1 MGLILLRLPVKLKQ
15 IACFNYR
22 MTKQNGFLYVVAT
35 PIGNLDDISQRAIST
50 LQQVSW
56 IAAEDTRHTGKLL
69 AHLGISARTLA
80 LHDHNEKQRAAGII
94 EKCLAGEDVALVS
107 DAGTPL
113 ISDPGYSLVRQC
125 REAGVRVVPVPGP
138 CALITA
144 LCAAGLPTDKF
155 HFIGFLLPK
164 SQQRQNQLS
173 DVPAGVGTIIC
184 YDTAR
189 RIKESLQDVASV
201 FGSERELV
209 LAKEL
214 TKTFEHLEYGT
225 AAQITAWLEA
235 DPQRCQGEMV
245 LMIAPTPKA
254 DSDISDAEITTL
266 KLLLNELPV
275 KKAAA
280 LTAQIHGS
288 KKNALY
294 KLALQLSGASE

>member
-1 MGLILLRLPVKLKQ
+1 M
-15 IACFNYR
+15 A
-22 MTKQNGFLYVVAT
+22 KQNGFLYVVAT
-35 PIGNLDDISQRAIST
+35 PIGNLDDISQRAIVT
-50 LQQVSW
+50 LQSCDW
-56 IAAEDTRHTGKLL
+56 IAAEDTRHTGRLL
-69 AHLGISARTLA
+69 SHLGISAKTIA
-80 LHDHNEKQRAAGII
+80 LHDHNEKQRAASII
-94 EKCLAGEDVALVS
+94 QKCLAGEHVALVS

-125 REAGVRVVPVPGP
+125 RDAGVRVIPIPGP

-164 SQQRQNQLS
+164 SQQRQNQLAE
-173 DVPAGVGTIIC
+173 VPAGVGTLIC

-189 RIKESLQDVASV
+189 RIKDSLQDVAAV
-201 FGSERELV
+201 FGPERELV

-225 AAQITAWLEA
+225 AAHITAWLEA

-254 DSDISDAEITTL
+254 ESDISEAELSTL
-266 KLLLNELPV
+266 KLLLTELPL

-280 LTAQIHGS
+280 LTAQIHGG

-294 KLALQLSGASE
+294 KVALQLTGETG

>member
-1 MGLILLRLPVKLKQ
+1 M
-15 IACFNYR
+15 A
-22 MTKQNGFLYVVAT
+22 KQNGFLYVVAT
-35 PIGNLDDISQRAIST
+35 PIGNLDDISQRAIVT
-50 LQQVSW
+50 LQSCDW
-56 IAAEDTRHTGKLL
+56 IAAEDTRHTGRLL
-69 AHLGISARTLA
+69 SHLGISAKTIA
-80 LHDHNEKQRAAGII
+80 LHDHNEKQRAASII
-94 EKCLAGEDVALVS
+94 QKCLAGEHVALVS

-125 REAGVRVVPVPGP
+125 RDAGVRVIPIPGP

-164 SQQRQNQLS
+164 SQQRQNQLAE
-173 DVPAGVGTIIC
+173 VPAGVGTLIC

-189 RIKESLQDVASV
+189 RIKDSLQDVAAV
-201 FGSERELV
+201 FGPERELV

-225 AAQITAWLEA
+225 AAHISAWLEA

-254 DSDISDAEITTL
+254 ESDISEAELSTL
-266 KLLLNELPV
+266 KLLLTELPL

-280 LTAQIHGS
+280 LTAQIHGG

-294 KLALQLSGASE
+294 KVALQLTGETG

>member
-1 MGLILLRLPVKLKQ
+1 M
-15 IACFNYR
+15 AH
-22 MTKQNGFLYVVAT
+22 QNGSLYVVAT
-35 PIGNLDDISQRAIST
+35 PIGNLDDISQRAITT
-50 LQQVSW
+50 LQQADW
-56 IAAEDTRHTGKLL
+56 IAAEDTRHTGRLL
-69 AHLGISARTLA
+69 QHLAIAAKTIA
-80 LHDHNEKQRAAGII
+80 LHDHNEKQRAASII
-94 EKCLAGEDVALVS
+94 QKCLAGENVALVS

-113 ISDPGYSLVRQC
+113 ISDPGYSVVRQC
-125 REAGVRVVPVPGP
+125 REAGIRVIPIPGP

-164 SQQRQNQLS
+164 SQQRQNQLAQ
-173 DVPAGVGTIIC
+173 VPAGVGTIIC

-189 RIKESLQDVASV
+189 RILDTLQDVTAV
-201 FGSERELV
+201 FGAERELV

-225 AAQITAWLEA
+225 AAQITAWLNE

-254 DSDISDAEITTL
+254 ETEVSDAAVKTL
-266 KLLLNELPV
+266 QLLMAELPL

-280 LTAQIHGS
+280 LAAEIHDE

-294 KLALQLSGASE
+294 KLGLQLTGANE

>member
-1 MGLILLRLPVKLKQ
+1 M
-15 IACFNYR
+15 A
-22 MTKQNGFLYVVAT
+22 KQNGFLYVVAT
-35 PIGNLDDISQRAIST
+35 PIGNLDDISQRAIVT
-50 LQQVSW
+50 LQSCDW
-56 IAAEDTRHTGKLL
+56 IAAEDTRHTGRLL
-69 AHLGISARTLA
+69 SHLGISAKTIA
-80 LHDHNEKQRAAGII
+80 LHDHNEKQRAASII
-94 EKCLAGEDVALVS
+94 QKCLAGEHVALVS

-125 REAGVRVVPVPGP
+125 RDAGVRVIPIPGP

-164 SQQRQNQLS
+164 SQQRQNQLAE
-173 DVPAGVGTIIC
+173 VPAGVGTLIC

-189 RIKESLQDVASV
+189 RIKDSLQDVAAV
-201 FGSERELV
+201 FGPERELV

-225 AAQITAWLEA
+225 AAQIHAWLGA

-254 DSDISDAEITTL
+254 ESDISEAELSTL
-266 KLLLNELPV
+266 KLLLAELPL

-280 LTAQIHGS
+280 ITAQIHGG

-294 KLALQLSGASE
+294 KVALQLTGETG